1 MRAMTAA
8 TRLTTDSAASESRP
22 TDPVSRYAPAFSA
35 MVTTAAAIDSHAY
48 RSRPAEGCS
57 GSAPTCGNAIFFMA
71 PRPASWHPPYF
82 LAPPGRVCRRR
93 VLGTRRRAPVL
104 PDGLLLRQPP
114 GAQRRSPIDEQSR
127 VLDHL
132 LVERSR
138 ERGGSV
144 REVADVAHLADL
156 LGHCDDVGQHLLD
169 RLQQPLD
176 AIRCVYEDHRQR
188 GLVPLVPQRRLV
200 AVPPAE
206 SLWYAASTV
215 APDAP
220 AAAARLSS
228 SSTRHRRSRRCGS
241 AT

>member
-48 RSRPAEGCS
+48 RSRPAEGGS

-71 PRPASWHPPYF
+71 PRPTSWHPQAECAAAVYF
-82 LAPPGRVCRRR
+82 
-93 VLGTRRRAPVL
+93 GTRRRAPGL

-114 GAQRRSPIDEQSR
+114 GARRRSSIDEQSR

-144 REVADVAHLADL
+144 REVAAVARICSVIATTS
-156 LGHCDDVGQHLLD
+156 G
-169 RLQQPLD
+169 
-176 AIRCVYEDHRQR
+176 
-188 GLVPLVPQRRLV
+188 
-200 AVPPAE
+200 
-206 SLWYAASTV
+206 ST
-215 APDAP
+215 
-220 AAAARLSS
+220 SS
-228 SSTRHRRSRRCGS
+228 ITCSSRSM
-241 AT
+241 

>member
-1 MRAMTAA
+1 MRAMTPA

-22 TDPVSRYAPAFSA
+22 TDPVSRYAPAFSV

-48 RSRPAEGCS
+48 RSRPAAECS

-71 PRPASWHPPYF
+71 PPPYF
-82 LAPPGRVCRRR
+82 MAPPGRVCRRR
-93 VLGTRRRAPVL
+93 VLGTRRRAPGL

-114 GAQRRSPIDEQSR
+114 GAQRRSPVDEQSC
-127 VLDHL
+127 VLGHL

-169 RLQQPLD
+169 HLQQPLD
-176 AIRCVYEDHRQR
+176 AIRCVHEDHRQR
-188 GLVPLVPQRRLV
+188 VSSALCHSVGSWLCRR
-200 AVPPAE
+200 PNP
-206 SLWYAASTV
+206 WYAASTV
-215 APDAP
+215 APNAP
-220 AAAARLSS
+220 AAAARRSS

>member
-48 RSRPAEGCS
+48 RSRPAAECS

-71 PRPASWHPPYF
+71 PPPYF
-82 LAPPGRVCRRR
+82 MAPPGRVCRRR
-93 VLGTRRRAPVL
+93 VLGTRRRAPGL
-104 PDGLLLRQPP
+104 PDGLLLRQAP
-114 GAQRRSPIDEQSR
+114 GAQRRSPVDEQSC

-176 AIRCVYEDHRQR
+176 AIRCVYEDPRQR

-220 AAAARLSS
+220 AAAARRSS